1 MKKGI
6 RVGFC
11 RSTEMKK
18 MERTRREE
26 IKRLGG
32 RRRKKKGHLV
42 RFVHKRMAVL
52 SHKIC

>member
-6 RVGFC
+6 RVVFC
-11 RSTEMKK
+11 RIREMKT
-18 MERTRREE
+18 MERIRREE
-26 IKRLGG
+26 IKCGG
-32 RRRKKKGHLV
+32 RKKGHLV

>member
-6 RVGFC
+6 RVVFC
-11 RSTEMKK
+11 RIREMKM

-32 RRRKKKGHLV
+32 EGGEKKGT
-42 RFVHKRMAVL
+42 
-52 SHKIC
+52 SC